1 MFFGKYF
8 SYSIV
13 TIIKT
18 EAGLPMFNITDNA
31 ARKAIELLK
40 GEGKEGH
47 GLRIY
52 TVQGGG

>member
-1 MFFGKYF
+1 
-8 SYSIV
+8 
-13 TIIKT
+13 
-18 EAGLPMFNITDNA
+18 MFNITDNA